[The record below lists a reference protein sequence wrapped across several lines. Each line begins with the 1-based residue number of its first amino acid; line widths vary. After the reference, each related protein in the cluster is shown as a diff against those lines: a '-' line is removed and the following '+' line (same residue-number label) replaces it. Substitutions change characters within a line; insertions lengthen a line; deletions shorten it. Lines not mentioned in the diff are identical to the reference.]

1 MASSASSSLEGDQQ
15 GRRGGGRLTGA
26 AGATGGSGA
35 PSPIAL
41 SVDAA
46 KEARYPTR
54 VLLCVTAV
62 ALLVN
67 YVETM
72 VIPGV
77 PAIQKDFATTA
88 TIASWITS
96 AFLIVGSAV
105 APLFGK
111 LGDIYGKKRMVLISL
126 TFYTF
131 GVGIAGFSPSIYFLL
146 FARAVQGIG
155 FAIVPLGLAIITD
168 TFPREKI
175 AGAQGIIS
183 GTFAIGAA
191 AGLILGSEVVQDLG
205 WQYAFHSAFVL
216 SIVLFLLVWR
226 VIKRDSPGRKRSIDY
241 LGALILMSGVTLLL
255 VYATEGPSL
264 GWLSAEEI
272 ALLVPG
278 ALLTLLFF
286 PFEARRAEPLIRLDL
301 LRIRNVLVAN
311 LIGIVSGVVMF
322 LLFFAIVY
330 YAELPSPFG
339 LSLGI
344 VATGLTL
351 APATLAMLFAGP
363 FAGRMVARLGPRP
376 ILFVGAL
383 AMIIGLALFIVNR
396 GTTLDVSVDMVFSLV
411 GIVCT
416 IIPIVNMISISL
428 PRETIAVGLGINTML
443 RNLGGAIGPVVATA
457 IMATYTSP
465 LIITTAQGQAVTA
478 GVLPNATAFNIVFG
492 IGLALTV
499 VVIVL
504 TSMSKNYTFKDINK
518 APSPPPATPKA

>member
-1 MASSASSSLEGDQQ
+1 MASSAASSSLEGDQQ
-15 GRRGGGRLTGA
+15 GRRGRGRA

-41 SVDAA
+41 SADAA

-264 GWLSAEEI
+264 GWLSTEEI

-286 PFEARRAEPLIRLDL
+286 PFETRRAEPLIRLDL

-504 TSMSKNYTFKDINK
+504 TSMSKNYTFKGMNK
-518 APSPPPATPKA
+518 APSSPPATPQA

>member
-1 MASSASSSLEGDQQ
+1 MGVPAGASGMHTGPGSSSSRSENG
-15 GRRGGGRLTGA
+15 GA
-26 AGATGGSGA
+26 APPGAA
-35 PSPIAL
+35 
-41 SVDAA
+41 AA
-46 KEARYPTR
+46 KDAKYPIR

-77 PAIQKDFATTA
+77 PVIQKDFSTTA

-105 APLFGK
+105 APLFGR
-111 LGDIYGKKRMVLISL
+111 LGDNYGKKRMVLISL

-146 FARAVQGIG
+146 FSRAVQGVG

-216 SIVLFLLVWR
+216 SIVLFVLVWK
-226 VIKRDSPGRKRSIDY
+226 VIRRDSPGPKRKVDY
-241 LGALILMSGVTLLL
+241 VGALILMTGVTLLL

-264 GWLSAEEI
+264 GWLNGEEL
-272 ALLVPG
+272 ALLLPG
-278 ALLTLLFF
+278 IFLSLLFF
-286 PFEARRAEPLIRLDL
+286 YFETKVAEPLIGLDL

-311 LIGIVSGVVMF
+311 LVGLFSGMVMF
-322 LLFFAIVY
+322 LLFFAIIY
-330 YAELPSPFG
+330 YAELPVPFG
-339 LSLGI
+339 LTLGI

-351 APATLAMLFAGP
+351 APATLAMLVVGP
-363 FAGRMVARLGPRP
+363 FAGRAVARFGPRP
-376 ILFVGAL
+376 MLFL
-383 AMIIGLALFIVNR
+383 ACLSMGTGLTLFILNR
-396 GTTLDVSVDMVFSLV
+396 ATSIDLSIDLVFSLV
-411 GIVCT
+411 GIVCI
-416 IIPIVNMISISL
+416 IIPIVNMISLSL
-428 PRETIAVGLGINTML
+428 PREAVGTGLGFNTML

-457 IMATYTSP
+457 IMVSYTSP
-465 LIITTAQGQAVTA
+465 MTAVVNGHSVVV
-478 GVLPNATAFNIVFG
+478 GPLPNSTAFDIVFG
-492 IGLALTV
+492 VGLVLTV
-499 VVIVL
+499 VVVIL
-504 TSMSKNYTFKDINK
+504 SSMSKNYTFRGMAK
-518 APSPPPATPKA
+518 APAKPPA

>member
-1 MASSASSSLEGDQQ
+1 MSSGTVVPTAVPPSQ
-15 GRRGGGRLTGA
+15 TGLKD
-26 AGATGGSGA
+26 S
-35 PSPIAL
+35 
-41 SVDAA
+41 
-46 KEARYPTR
+46 RYPTR

-77 PAIQKDFATTA
+77 PAIQKDFGTTA

-111 LGDIYGKKRMVLISL
+111 LGDTYGRKRMILVSL

-146 FARAVQGIG
+146 LSRAIQGVG
-155 FAIVPLGLAIITD
+155 FAIVPLGLAVITD
-168 TFPREKI
+168 VFPRDKI
-175 AGAQGIIS
+175 AQAQGIIS

-191 AGLILGSEVVQDLG
+191 AGLILGSEVVQSLG

-216 SIVLFLLVWR
+216 SIVLFVLIWR
-226 VIKRDSPGRKRSIDY
+226 VIKRDSPGPKRSVDY
-241 LGALILMSGVTLLL
+241 LGAAILMSGVTLLL

-264 GWLSAEEI
+264 GWLSGEEV
-272 ALLVPG
+272 AFLAPG
-278 ALLTLLFF
+278 IVLSAFF
-286 PFEARRAEPLIRLDL
+286 FYFETKRAEPLIRLDL

-311 LIGIVSGVVMF
+311 LVGLVSGIVMF
-322 LLFFAIVY
+322 LLFFALVY
-330 YAELPSPFG
+330 YAELPAPFG
-339 LSLGI
+339 LALGV

-351 APATLAMLFAGP
+351 APSTIAMLVAGP
-363 FAGRMVARLGPRP
+363 VAGRAVARIGPRP
-376 ILFVGAL
+376 MLFVGAL
-383 AMIIGLALFIVNR
+383 SMILGLSLMIVNR
-396 GTTLDVSVDMVFSLV
+396 STSLDVTVDMVFGLV

-428 PRETIAVGLGINTML
+428 LRPTIGTGLGINTML
-443 RNLGGAIGPVVATA
+443 RNLGGAVGPVVATA

-465 LIITTAQGQAVTA
+465 LTATVGGHTIVVGQ
-478 GVLPNATAFNIVFG
+478 LPNATAFDIVFG
-492 IGLALTV
+492 VGLVLTV
-499 VVIVL
+499 IVIL
-504 TSMSKNYTFKDINK
+504 LSSASKNYTFKE
-518 APSPPPATPKA
+518 SSTPAQTTG

>member
-1 MASSASSSLEGDQQ
+1 MESGPGSTLPRSGN
-15 GRRGGGRLTGA
+15 GGTAPTG
-26 AGATGGSGA
+26 
-35 PSPIAL
+35 P
-41 SVDAA
+41 DAA
-46 KEARYPTR
+46 KDSKYPTR

-77 PAIQKDFATTA
+77 PVIQKDFTTTA

-105 APLFGK
+105 APLFGR
-111 LGDIYGKKRMVLISL
+111 LGDNYGKKRMVLVSL

-146 FARAVQGIG
+146 FSRAVQGVG

-175 AGAQGIIS
+175 AGAQGVIS

-191 AGLILGSEVVQDLG
+191 AGLILGSEVVQSLG

-216 SIVLFLLVWR
+216 SIVLFVLVWK
-226 VIKRDSPGRKRSIDY
+226 VIKKDVPRAKRKVDY

-255 VYATEGPSL
+255 IYATEGPSL
-264 GWLSAEEI
+264 GWFNGEEI

-278 ALLTLLFF
+278 IALIPVFF
-286 PFEARRAEPLIRLDL
+286 FFETKVAEPLIRLDL

-311 LIGIVSGVVMF
+311 LVGLVSGMVMF
-322 LLFFAIVY
+322 LLFFAIIY
-330 YAELPSPFG
+330 YAELPVPFG

-351 APATLAMLFAGP
+351 APATLAMLLIGP
-363 FAGRMVARLGPRP
+363 FAGKAVARFGPRP
-376 ILFVGAL
+376 MLFVACL
-383 AMIIGLALFIVNR
+383 AMGTGLSLFIVNR
-396 GTTLDVSVDMVFSLV
+396 ATSIDLSIDLVFSLV
-411 GIVCT
+411 GIVCV
-416 IIPIVNMISISL
+416 IIPIVNMISLSL
-428 PRETIAVGLGINTML
+428 PRETIGVGLGFNTML
-443 RNLGGAIGPVVATA
+443 RNLGGAVGPVVATA
-457 IMATYTSP
+457 IMASYTS
-465 LIITTAQGQAVTA
+465 QVTA
-478 GVLPNATAFNIVFG
+478 VVNGQTVVAGQLPNSTAFDIVFG
-492 IGLALTV
+492 VGLVLTV
-499 VVIVL
+499 VVL
-504 TSMSKNYTFKDINK
+504 LLSSMSKNYVFRGTAK
-518 APSPPPATPKA
+518 APTKPQA

>member
-1 MASSASSSLEGDQQ
+1 MESGPDSSHPRSGN
-15 GRRGGGRLTGA
+15 GGTTPPG
-26 AGATGGSGA
+26 
-35 PSPIAL
+35 PEP
-41 SVDAA
+41 A
-46 KEARYPTR
+46 KDSKYPTR

-77 PAIQKDFATTA
+77 PVIQKDFSTTA

-105 APLFGK
+105 APLFGR
-111 LGDIYGKKRMVLISL
+111 LGDNYGKKRMVLVSL

-146 FARAVQGIG
+146 FSRAVQGVG

-175 AGAQGIIS
+175 AGAQGVIS

-216 SIVLFLLVWR
+216 SIVLFVIVWK
-226 VIKRDSPGRKRSIDY
+226 VIKKDTPRAKRKVDY

-264 GWLSAEEI
+264 GWLNWEEI

-278 ALLTLLFF
+278 IALVFVFF
-286 PFEARRAEPLIRLDL
+286 FFETKVTEPLIRLDL

-311 LIGIVSGVVMF
+311 LVGLVSGTVMF
-322 LLFFAIVY
+322 LLFFAIIY
-330 YAELPSPFG
+330 YAELPVPFG

-351 APATLAMLFAGP
+351 APATLAMLIIGP
-363 FAGRMVARLGPRP
+363 FAGKAVARFGPRP
-376 ILFVGAL
+376 MLFMACL
-383 AMIIGLALFIVNR
+383 AMGTGLTLFIINR
-396 GTTLDVSVDMVFSLV
+396 ATSIDLSIDLVFSLV
-411 GIVCT
+411 GIVCV
-416 IIPIVNMISISL
+416 IIPIVNMISLSL
-428 PRETIAVGLGINTML
+428 PRETIGVGLGFNTML

-457 IMATYTSP
+457 IMASYTS
-465 LIITTAQGQAVTA
+465 QVTA
-478 GVLPNATAFNIVFG
+478 VVNGHTVVAGQLPNSTGFDIVFG
-492 IGLALTV
+492 VGL
-499 VVIVL
+499 VL
-504 TSMSKNYTFKDINK
+504 TIVVFLMSLMSKNYTFRDMTK
-518 APSPPPATPKA
+518 PPAKPPA

>member
-1 MASSASSSLEGDQQ
+1 MDTGQGSSASRSGN
-15 GRRGGGRLTGA
+15 GGA
-26 AGATGGSGA
+26 A
-35 PSPIAL
+35 SPG
-41 SVDAA
+41 VDAA
-46 KEARYPTR
+46 KDARYPTR

-77 PAIQKDFATTA
+77 PVIQKDFTTTA

-105 APLFGK
+105 APLFGR
-111 LGDIYGKKRMVLISL
+111 LGDNYGKKRMVLVSL

-146 FARAVQGIG
+146 FARAIQGVG

-216 SIVLFLLVWR
+216 SIILFVLVWR
-226 VIKRDSPGRKRSIDY
+226 VIRRDSPRAKHKVDY

-264 GWLSAEEI
+264 GWLSGEEI
-272 ALLVPG
+272 AFLLPG
-278 ALLTLLFF
+278 AFLALFF
-286 PFEARRAEPLIRLDL
+286 FYFETKVAEPLIRLDL

-311 LIGIVSGVVMF
+311 LVGLVSGIVMF
-322 LLFFAIVY
+322 LLFFAIIY
-330 YAELPSPFG
+330 YAELPTPFG

-351 APATLAMLFAGP
+351 APATLAMLVAGP
-363 FAGRMVARLGPRP
+363 LAGRAVARFGPRP
-376 ILFVGAL
+376 MLFVACISMG
-383 AMIIGLALFIVNR
+383 IGLTLFIVNR
-396 GTTLDVSVDMVFSLV
+396 ATSIDLSLDLVFSLV
-411 GIVCT
+411 GIVCV
-416 IIPIVNMISISL
+416 IIPIVNMISLSL
-428 PRETIAVGLGINTML
+428 PRETIGVGLGFNTML
-443 RNLGGAIGPVVATA
+443 RNLGGAIGPVLATA
-457 IMATYTSP
+457 IMTSYTSQLVVVAAGHTVP
-465 LIITTAQGQAVTA
+465 TGQY
-478 GVLPNATAFNIVFG
+478 LPNATAFDIVFG
-492 IGLALTV
+492 VGLVLTV
-499 VVIVL
+499 VVL
-504 TSMSKNYTFKDINK
+504 LLSAMSKNYTFRDM
-518 APSPPPATPKA
+518 ARPPAKPPE

>member
-1 MASSASSSLEGDQQ
+1 MGGAEPVSCMESGPGSSAPRTGN
-15 GRRGGGRLTGA
+15 GGTTPPG
-26 AGATGGSGA
+26 
-35 PSPIAL
+35 P
-41 SVDAA
+41 DAA
-46 KEARYPTR
+46 KDSKYPTK

-77 PAIQKDFATTA
+77 PVIQKDFSTTA

-105 APLFGK
+105 APLFGR
-111 LGDIYGKKRMVLISL
+111 LGDNYGKKRMVLISL

-146 FARAVQGIG
+146 FARAVQGVG

-216 SIVLFLLVWR
+216 SIVLF
-226 VIKRDSPGRKRSIDY
+226 VIVLKVIRRDLPRAKHKVDF
-241 LGALILMSGVTLLL
+241 LGAGILMSGVTLLL

-264 GWLSAEEI
+264 GWLNGEEI

-278 ALLTLLFF
+278 IVLVLLFF
-286 PFEARRAEPLIRLDL
+286 FFETKVAEPLIKLDL

-311 LIGIVSGVVMF
+311 LVGLVSGAVMF
-322 LLFFAIVY
+322 LLFFAIIY
-330 YAELPSPFG
+330 YAELPTPFG
-339 LSLGI
+339 LSLGVI
-344 VATGLTL
+344 ATGLTL
-351 APATLAMLFAGP
+351 APATLAMLIAGP
-363 FAGRMVARLGPRP
+363 VAGRAVARFGPRP
-376 ILFVGAL
+376 MLFIACL
-383 AMIIGLALFIVNR
+383 AMATGLTLFIVNR
-396 GTTLDVSVDMVFSLV
+396 ATSIDLSLDMVFSLV
-411 GIVCT
+411 GIVCV
-416 IIPIVNMISISL
+416 IIPIVNMISLSV
-428 PRETIAVGLGINTML
+428 PRETIGVALGFNTML

-457 IMATYTSP
+457 IMASYTSP
-465 LIITTAQGQAVTA
+465 LYIHTVATGQS
-478 GVLPNATAFNIVFG
+478 LPNATAFDIVFG
-492 IGLALTV
+492 VGL
-499 VVIVL
+499 VL
-504 TSMSKNYTFKDINK
+504 TAVVLLLSSMSKNYTFRDMAK
-518 APSPPPATPKA
+518 APAKAQA

>member
-1 MASSASSSLEGDQQ
+1 MDAGPGSPPSQSN
-15 GRRGGGRLTGA
+15 GGTAPPGA
-26 AGATGGSGA
+26 
-35 PSPIAL
+35 
-41 SVDAA
+41 DAA
-46 KEARYPTR
+46 KAAKDARYPTR
-54 VLLCVTAV
+54 VLLSVTAV

-77 PAIQKDFATTA
+77 PVIQKDFATTA

-105 APLFGK
+105 APLFGR
-111 LGDIYGKKRMVLISL
+111 LGDNYGKKRMVLVSL

-146 FARAVQGIG
+146 FARAIQGIG

-216 SIVLFLLVWR
+216 SIVLFVLLWR
-226 VIKRDSPGRKRSIDY
+226 VIRRDTPRAKHKVDY

-264 GWLSAEEI
+264 GWLSVEEI
-272 ALLVPG
+272 AFLLPG
-278 ALLTLLFF
+278 AFLALFF
-286 PFEARRAEPLIRLDL
+286 FYFETKVAEPLIRLDL

-311 LIGIVSGVVMF
+311 LVGLVSGVVMF
-322 LLFFAIVY
+322 LLFFAIIY
-330 YAELPSPFG
+330 YAELPAPFG
-339 LSLGI
+339 LTLGI

-351 APATLAMLFAGP
+351 APATLAMLVAGP
-363 FAGRMVARLGPRP
+363 LAGRAVARFGPRP
-376 ILFVGAL
+376 MLFVACL
-383 AMIIGLALFIVNR
+383 SMGLGLTLFIVNR
-396 GTTLDVSVDMVFSLV
+396 ATSIDLSLDMVFSLV
-411 GIVCT
+411 GIVCV
-416 IIPIVNMISISL
+416 IIPIVNMISLSL
-428 PRETIAVGLGINTML
+428 PRETIGVGLGFNTML

-457 IMATYTSP
+457 IMASYTSQLSVVVAGHTVP
-465 LIITTAQGQAVTA
+465 TGQY
-478 GVLPNATAFNIVFG
+478 LPDATAFDIVFG
-492 IGLALTV
+492 VGL
-499 VVIVL
+499 VL
-504 TSMSKNYTFKDINK
+504 TAVVLLLSAMSKNYTFRDM
-518 APSPPPATPKA
+518 ARPPPAKPPG

>member
-1 MASSASSSLEGDQQ
+1 MASASGSAPGPASSQGGD
-15 GRRGGGRLTGA
+15 GGGPRPGA
-26 AGATGGSGA
+26 
-35 PSPIAL
+35 
-41 SVDAA
+41 DAA
-46 KEARYPTR
+46 KDSKYPTR

-77 PAIQKDFATTA
+77 PAIQSDFLTTP

-111 LGDIYGKKRMVLISL
+111 LGDTYGKKRMVLISL

-131 GVGIAGFSPSIYFLL
+131 GVGIAGFSPSIYFLI
-146 FARAVQGIG
+146 FSRAVQGVG

-191 AGLILGSEVVQDLG
+191 AGLIIGSEVVQDLG

-216 SIVLFLLVWR
+216 SIVLFVLVWK
-226 VIKRDSPGRKRSIDY
+226 VIKRDSPGPKRSVDY

-255 VYATEGPSL
+255 VYATEGPTL
-264 GWLSAEEI
+264 GWLSAEEL
-272 ALLVPG
+272 AFLVPG
-278 ALLTLLFF
+278 IALTLFF
-286 PFEARRAEPLIRLDL
+286 FFFETKRAEPLIRLDL
-301 LRIRNVLVAN
+301 LGIRNVLVAN
-311 LIGIVSGVVMF
+311 LVGLVAGTVMF

-330 YAELPSPFG
+330 YAELPKPFG

-351 APATLAMLFAGP
+351 APATLAMLVAGVV
-363 FAGRMVARLGPRP
+363 AGRMVARYGPRP
-376 ILFVGAL
+376 MLFFGAF
-383 AMIIGLALFIVNR
+383 AMIAGLALFIVNR
-396 GTTLDVSVDMVFSLV
+396 STTLDLSVDLVFSLV

-428 PRETIAVGLGINTML
+428 PRGTIAVGLGINTML

-465 LIITTAQGQAVTA
+465 LVEVINGHSVTVGQF
-478 GVLPNATAFNIVFG
+478 PDSMAFDIVFG
-492 IGLALTV
+492 VGLALTV

-504 TSMSKNYTFKDINK
+504 SSMSKNYTFKDLPG
-518 APSPPPATPKA
+518 APADPKAKA

>member
-1 MASSASSSLEGDQQ
+1 MGAVSGSASPQGGD
-15 GRRGGGRLTGA
+15 RGPPRPA
-26 AGATGGSGA
+26 EE
-35 PSPIAL
+35 
-41 SVDAA
+41 AA
-46 KEARYPTR
+46 KDSKYPTR

-77 PAIQKDFATTA
+77 PAIQKDFSTTA

-111 LGDIYGKKRMVLISL
+111 LGDTYGKKRMVLISL

-146 FARAVQGIG
+146 FSRAVQGVG

-168 TFPREKI
+168 VFPREKI
-175 AGAQGIIS
+175 AAAQGVIS

-216 SIVLFLLVWR
+216 SIVLFALVWK
-226 VIKRDSPGRKRSIDY
+226 VIKKDSPGPKRRVDY

-264 GWLSAEEI
+264 GWLSLDEI
-272 ALLVPG
+272 ALFVPG
-278 ALLTLLFF
+278 IALTLFF
-286 PFEARRAEPLIRLDL
+286 FYFETKRAEPLIRLDL
-301 LRIRNVLVAN
+301 LQIRNVLVAN
-311 LIGIVSGVVMF
+311 LVGIVSGIVMF

-330 YAELPSPFG
+330 YSELPAPFG

-344 VATGLTL
+344 VATGFTL
-351 APATLAMLFAGP
+351 APATLAMLVAGP
-363 FAGRMVARLGPRP
+363 FAGRAVARFGPRP
-376 ILFVGAL
+376 MLFVGAL
-383 AMIIGLALFIVNR
+383 SMIAGLSLFIFNR
-396 GTTLDVSVDMVFSLV
+396 STTLDLSIDLVFSLV

-465 LIITTAQGQAVTA
+465 LVQVINGQPVPVAQ
-478 GVLPNATAFNIVFG
+478 LPNATAFDLVFG
-492 IGLALTV
+492 IGLALTL

-504 TSMSKNYTFKDINK
+504 TSTSKNYTFKDK
-518 APSPPPATPKA
+518 AQPKPPQRP